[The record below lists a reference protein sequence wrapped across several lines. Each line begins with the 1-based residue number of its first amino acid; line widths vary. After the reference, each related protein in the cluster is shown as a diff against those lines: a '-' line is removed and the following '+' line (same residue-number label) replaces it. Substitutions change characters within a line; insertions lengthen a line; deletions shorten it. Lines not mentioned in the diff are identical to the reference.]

1 MTVIL
6 GFLSSIGFVLL
17 VGFGWL
23 YLCRLLLRTLEMKLQ
38 TKGLAAKPRGSQ
50 YSPERGQRGKA
61 LMIFKLL
68 IAVSSFL
75 VVGVVVSFFLLPY
88 PTYLVVSWVVLII
101 FFSNILNQ
109 ELRSYY
115 GIGIEQVLTTLHL
128 AAVKVSHRKRPQ
140 ITEHAP
146 DLRSITD
153 TTAYLNV
160 LRQTFKP
167 VRKKEIGRDDQHK

>member
-1 MTVIL
+1 
-6 GFLSSIGFVLL
+6 
-17 VGFGWL
+17 
-23 YLCRLLLRTLEMKLQ
+23 
-38 TKGLAAKPRGSQ
+38 
-50 YSPERGQRGKA
+50 
-61 LMIFKLL
+61 MIFKLL

-128 AAVKVSHRKRPQ
+128 AAVKVAQRKRPQ

-160 LRQTFKP
+160 LRQTFQP